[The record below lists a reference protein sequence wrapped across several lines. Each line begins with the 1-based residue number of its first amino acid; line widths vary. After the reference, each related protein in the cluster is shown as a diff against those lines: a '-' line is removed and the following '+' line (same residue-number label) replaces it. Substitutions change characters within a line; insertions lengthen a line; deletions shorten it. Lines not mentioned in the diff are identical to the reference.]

1 MSRFEFEVL
10 ENRQIKI
17 KVNSRDTKDKE
28 GKFLDE
34 FTQKSFI
41 IEPKEILEVQYL
53 LTNAAF
59 DFCKKFKCVLDAPE
73 CY

>member
-17 KVNSRDTKDKE
+17 KVNGRDTKDKE

-34 FTQKSFI
+34 FTQKSFT
-41 IEPKEILEVQYL
+41 IEPKEILELQYL

-59 DFCKKFKCVLDAPE
+59 AFCKKFKCVLDAPE